1 MTISSQ
7 QIDISF
13 TKELSQLSQLI
24 DYAINLLLDDEYF
37 PFPSY
42 YCHYTVQCIGFLIA
56 KSWGITISRR
66 SLSPK

>member
-24 DYAINLLLDDEYF
+24 AYALNLLLDDEYF

-42 YCHYTVQCIGFLIA
+42 YCHLTVQCIGFLIA
-56 KSWGITISRR
+56 KSWGIAIPRK